1 MCGQI
6 VGQEKEGVNYIISEC
21 IKFPLKGMQ
30 EMTWFGWK
38 RATTLPV
45 STYPEQK

>member
-30 EMTWFGWK
+30 EMTWFG
-38 RATTLPV
+38 
-45 STYPEQK
+45 